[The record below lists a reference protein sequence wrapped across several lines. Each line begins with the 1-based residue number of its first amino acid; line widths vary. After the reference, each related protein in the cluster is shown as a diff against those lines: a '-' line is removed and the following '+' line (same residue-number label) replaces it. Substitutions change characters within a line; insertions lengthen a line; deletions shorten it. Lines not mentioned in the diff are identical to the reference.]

1 MKPIFQQLLE
11 AKSILLE
18 DFEDDAKTIMGKDLA
33 GAVASLKTKASDSE
47 FQQGATSGKSD
58 GADNDESADFATKP
72 IEASKMFP
80 TQKEIG
86 FGKSLHDLCQ
96 DKYGAID
103 SAFGNPVFMP
113 SPDGKIP
120 IMCAE
125 LGGNIA
131 ILDGHHRWSS
141 CFMIN
146 PDAKMAC
153 DIMKGDF
160 QRPEDALKA
169 MQFAIAA
176 KAGKIATKGMD
187 GKDLMTESGQ
197 AVEDYVLENIGEKE
211 IGLFKKHKPELDSK
225 EKIAKYVRAN
235 HAKIAKMRGAFPRAI
250 MPQAGENNL
259 DQGDVNKA
267 IEKGEINFSPPY
279 VKESSLKETLQR
291 RAGIKK

>member
-1 MKPIFQQLLE
+1 MK
-11 AKSILLE
+11 KSLGSQINDMRAQILNE
-18 DFEDDAKTIMGKDLA
+18 DFKKDAEDIMGKDLA
-33 GAVASLKTKASDSE
+33 GAVAALKTKAADKE
-47 FQQGATSGKSD
+47 FQAGANAGNQD
-58 GADNDESADFATKP
+58 GAEDDETAEFSNKP
-72 IEASKMFP
+72 VEASKMFP

-86 FGKSLHDLCQ
+86 FGKSLKDLCQ

-146 PDAKMAC
+146 PDAKMSC

-160 QRPEDALKA
+160 QDPEDALKA

-176 KAGKIATKGMD
+176 KAGKVITKGMD
-187 GKDLMTESGQ
+187 GQDLMTASGQ
-197 AVEDYVLENIGEKE
+197 DVEDYVLENIGEKE
-211 IGLFKKHKPELDSK
+211 VELFKKHKPELDSK
-225 EKIAKYVRAN
+225 EKIAKYVRGN
-235 HAKIAKMRGAFPRAI
+235 HAKIAKMQGPYPRLI
-250 MPQAGENNL
+250 MPQAGKNDL

-267 IEKGEINFSPPY
+267 IKKGEINFSPPY
-279 VKESSLKETLQR
+279 VKETFQR